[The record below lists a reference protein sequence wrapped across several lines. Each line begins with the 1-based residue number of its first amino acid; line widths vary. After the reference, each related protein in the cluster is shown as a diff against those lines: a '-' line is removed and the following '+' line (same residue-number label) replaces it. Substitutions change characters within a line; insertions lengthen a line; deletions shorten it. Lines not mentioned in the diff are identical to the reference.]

1 MLKQIK
7 TTKDRI
13 YNIETDDVEI
23 VDWFDRPDVTMTD
36 CILDQLNTERL
47 YDPVLANKE
56 NLTILDVGANI
67 GLFSLYAQ
75 DSAKQ
80 IICLEPTPVTLGILE
95 KLTAGIDNI
104 KIAPI
109 ALSDSDGEITFYIN
123 ENPTINSVVN
133 QVGAE
138 VQVQARTIATVLQ
151 EQGLSWVDFVK
162 CDIEGSEML
171 AITEATLDPVKE
183 KIGSWFIEV
192 HQTNGNTG
200 APWPG
205 NLEDNRQQL
214 IGILRNAG
222 YSAEPI
228 IHDQIFAWK

>member
-7 TTKDRI
+7 TTKNRI
-13 YNIETDDVEI
+13 YNIETDDAEI
-23 VDWFDRPDVTMTD
+23 VDWFDRPDVTMTE

-80 IICLEPTPVTLGILE
+80 IICLEPTPVTLNILE
-95 KLTAGIDNI
+95 KLTAGVDNI

-109 ALSDSDGEITFYIN
+109 ALSDTDGEITFYIN
-123 ENPTINSVVN
+123 ENPTINSLVN
-133 QVGAE
+133 QVGTE
-138 VQVQARTIATVLQ
+138 VQVQARTIATVLK
-151 EQGLSWVDFVK
+151 EQGLDWVDFVK
-162 CDIEGSEML
+162 CDIEGSEIL
-171 AITEATLDPVKE
+171 AITEATLDPVKDQ
-183 KIGSWFIEV
+183 IGSWFIEV
-192 HQTNGNTG
+192 HQTNANTG
-200 APWPG
+200 VLWPG

>member
-13 YNIETDDVEI
+13 HNIETDDAEI
-23 VDWFDRPDVTMTD
+23 VDWFARPDVTMTD
-36 CILDQLNTERL
+36 CILDQLNTDRL

-56 NLTILDVGANI
+56 NLIMLDVGANI

-95 KLTAGIDNI
+95 KLTAGIDCI
-104 KIAPI
+104 KIAPV

-133 QVGAE
+133 QAGTE
-138 VQVQARTIATVLQ
+138 VRVQARTIETVLR
-151 EQGLSWVDFVK
+151 EQALDWVDFVK

-171 AITEATLDPVKE
+171 AITKATIDPVKD

-214 IGILRNAG
+214 LVVLRNAG

>member
-13 YNIETDDVEI
+13 HNIETDDAEI
-23 VDWFDRPDVTMTD
+23 VDWFARPDVTMTD
-36 CILDQLNTERL
+36 CILDQLNTDRL

-56 NLTILDVGANI
+56 NLIMLDVGANI

-95 KLTAGIDNI
+95 KLTAGIDCI
-104 KIAPI
+104 KIAPV

-133 QVGAE
+133 QAGTE
-138 VQVQARTIATVLQ
+138 VRVQARTIETVLR
-151 EQGLSWVDFVK
+151 EQALDWVDFVK

-171 AITEATLDPVKE
+171 AITEATLDPVKD
-183 KIGSWFIEV
+183 KIGSWYIEV

-200 APWPG
+200 ASWPG

-214 IGILRNAG
+214 LAVLRNAG

>member
-13 YNIETDDVEI
+13 HNIETDDPEI
-23 VDWFDRPDVTMTD
+23 IDWFGRPDVTMTE
-36 CILDQLNTERL
+36 CILDQLNNERL

-56 NLTILDVGANI
+56 DLIILDVGANI

-80 IICLEPTPVTLGILE
+80 IICLEPTPATLSILE

-109 ALSDSDGEITFYIN
+109 ALSDSDGKITFYIN
-123 ENPTINSVVN
+123 ENPTINSLVN
-133 QVGAE
+133 RVGAE
-138 VQVQARTIATVLQ
+138 VQVQARTIETVLK
-151 EQGLSWVDFVK
+151 EQALDWVDFVK
-162 CDIEGSEML
+162 CDIEGSEIL
-171 AITEATLDPVKE
+171 AITEATLDPVKDR
-183 KIGSWFIEV
+183 IGSWFIET

-200 APWPG
+200 TPWPG
-205 NLEDNRQQL
+205 NLEANRQQL

-222 YSAEPI
+222 YSAESI

>member
-13 YNIETDDVEI
+13 HNIETDDAEI

-36 CILDQLNTERL
+36 CILDQLNNERL

-56 NLTILDVGANI
+56 NLIMLDVGANI

-80 IICLEPTPVTLGILE
+80 IICLEPTPVTLNILE
-95 KLTAGIDNI
+95 KLTAGIDCI
-104 KIAPI
+104 KIAPV

-133 QVGAE
+133 QAGTE
-138 VQVQARTIATVLQ
+138 VRVQARTIETVLR
-151 EQGLSWVDFVK
+151 EQALDWVDFVK

-171 AITEATLDPVKE
+171 AITEATLDPVKD
-183 KIGSWFIEV
+183 KIGSWYIEV

-200 APWPG
+200 ASWPG

-214 IGILRNAG
+214 LAVLRNAG

>member
-13 YNIETDDVEI
+13 HNIETDDAEI
-23 VDWFDRPDVTMTD
+23 VDWFARPDVTMTD
-36 CILDQLNTERL
+36 CILDQLNTDRL

-56 NLTILDVGANI
+56 NLIMLDVGANI

-95 KLTAGIDNI
+95 KLTAGIDCI
-104 KIAPI
+104 KIAPV

-133 QVGAE
+133 QAGTE
-138 VQVQARTIATVLQ
+138 VRVQARTIETVLR
-151 EQGLSWVDFVK
+151 EQALDWVDFVK

-171 AITEATLDPVKE
+171 AITKATIDPVKD

-214 IGILRNAG
+214 LAVLRNAG

>member
-7 TTKDRI
+7 TTKNRT
-13 YNIETDDVEI
+13 YNIETDDPEI
-23 VDWFDRPDVTMTD
+23 VDWFDRPDVTMTE

-56 NLTILDVGANI
+56 NLIILDVGANI

-80 IICLEPTPVTLGILE
+80 IICLEPTPVTLNILE
-95 KLTAGIDNI
+95 KLTAGIDCI

-109 ALSDSDGEITFYIN
+109 ALSDTDGEITFYIN
-123 ENPTINSVVN
+123 ENPTINSLVN

-138 VQVQARTIATVLQ
+138 VRVQARTIESLLK
-151 EQGLSWVDFVK
+151 EQGLDQVDFVK
-162 CDIEGSEML
+162 CDIEGSEIL
-171 AITEATLDPVKE
+171 AITEATLDPVKDQ
-183 KIGSWFIEV
+183 IGSWFIEV
-192 HQTNGNTG
+192 HQTNANAGV
-200 APWPG
+200 PWPG

>member
-13 YNIETDDVEI
+13 HNIETDDAEI

-36 CILDQLNTERL
+36 CILDQLNNERL

-80 IICLEPTPVTLGILE
+80 IICLEPTPNTIGILE

-104 KIAPI
+104 KIAPV
-109 ALSDSDGEITFYIN
+109 ALSNTDGEITFYIN
-123 ENPTINSVVN
+123 ENPTINSLVN

-138 VQVQARTIATVLQ
+138 VRVQARTIATVLR
-151 EQGLSWVDFVK
+151 EQGLDWVDFVK
-162 CDIEGSEML
+162 CDIEGSELL
-171 AITEATLDPVKE
+171 AITEATLDPVKDQ
-183 KIGSWFIEV
+183 IGSWFIEC
-192 HQTNGNTG
+192 HRTDGIDPAT
-200 APWPG
+200 WPG
-205 NLEDNRQQL
+205 NLENNRQQL
-214 IGILRNAG
+214 ISILRNAG

>member
-7 TTKDRI
+7 TTKGRT
-13 YNIETDDVEI
+13 YNIETDDPEI
-23 VDWFDRPDVTMTD
+23 VDWFDRSDVTMIN
-36 CILDQLNTERL
+36 CILEQLNTDRL

-80 IICLEPTPVTLGILE
+80 IICLEPTPATLNILE
-95 KLTAGIDNI
+95 KLTAGIDCI
-104 KIAPI
+104 KIAPV

-138 VQVQARTIATVLQ
+138 VRVQARTIGTVLK
-151 EQGLSWVDFVK
+151 EQGLDWVDFVK
-162 CDIEGSEML
+162 CDIEGSETL
-171 AITEATLDPVKE
+171 AITEATLDPVKDQ
-183 KIGSWFIEV
+183 IGSWFIEC
-192 HQTNGNTG
+192 HRTDGIDPKT
-200 APWPG
+200 WPG
-205 NLEDNRQQL
+205 NLEANRQQL
-214 IGILRNAG
+214 LGVLRNAG

>member
-7 TTKDRI
+7 TTKNRI
-13 YNIETDDVEI
+13 YNIETDDAEI
-23 VDWFDRPDVTMTD
+23 VDWFDRPDVTMTE

-80 IICLEPTPVTLGILE
+80 IICLEPTPVTLNILE
-95 KLTAGIDNI
+95 KLTAGVDNI

-109 ALSDSDGEITFYIN
+109 ALSDTDGEITFYIN
-123 ENPTINSVVN
+123 ENPTINSLVN
-133 QVGAE
+133 QVGTE
-138 VQVQARTIATVLQ
+138 VQVQARTIATVLK
-151 EQGLSWVDFVK
+151 EQALDWVDFVK
-162 CDIEGSEML
+162 CDIEGSEIL
-171 AITEATLDPVKE
+171 AITEATLDPVKDQ
-183 KIGSWFIEV
+183 IGSWFIEV
-192 HQTNGNTG
+192 HQTNANTG

>member
-13 YNIETDDVEI
+13 YNIETDDAEI

-80 IICLEPTPVTLGILE
+80 IICLEPTPVTLNILE

-104 KIAPI
+104 KIAPV

-133 QVGAE
+133 QVGTE
-138 VQVQARTIATVLQ
+138 VRVQARTIATVLK
-151 EQGLSWVDFVK
+151 EQGLEWVDFVK
-162 CDIEGSEML
+162 CDIEGSELL
-171 AITEATLDPVKE
+171 AITEATLDPVKDQ
-183 KIGSWFIEV
+183 IGSWFIEV

-205 NLEDNRQQL
+205 NLEANRQQL
-214 IGILRNAG
+214 LAVLRNAG

>member
-13 YNIETDDVEI
+13 HNIETDDAEI
-23 VDWFDRPDVTMTD
+23 VDWFARPDVTMTD
-36 CILDQLNTERL
+36 CILDQLNTDRL

-56 NLTILDVGANI
+56 NLIMLDVGANI

-95 KLTAGIDNI
+95 KLTAGIDCI
-104 KIAPI
+104 KIAPV

-133 QVGAE
+133 QAGTE
-138 VQVQARTIATVLQ
+138 VRVQARTIETVLR
-151 EQGLSWVDFVK
+151 EQALDWVDFVK

-171 AITEATLDPVKE
+171 AITKATIDPVKN

-214 IGILRNAG
+214 LAVLRNAG

>member
-1 MLKQIK
+1 
-7 TTKDRI
+7 
-13 YNIETDDVEI
+13 
-23 VDWFDRPDVTMTD
+23 
-36 CILDQLNTERL
+36 
-47 YDPVLANKE
+47 
-56 NLTILDVGANI
+56 
-67 GLFSLYAQ
+67 LYAQ

-95 KLTAGIDNI
+95 KLTAGIDCI
-104 KIAPI
+104 KIAPV

-138 VQVQARTIATVLQ
+138 VRVQARTIETVLK
-151 EQGLSWVDFVK
+151 EQALDWVDFVK

-171 AITEATLDPVKE
+171 AITEATLDPVKD

-192 HQTNGNTG
+192 HQTHGNTG
-200 APWPG
+200 ALWPG

-214 IGILRNAG
+214 LAVLRNAG

>member
-13 YNIETDDVEI
+13 YNIETDDAEI
-23 VDWFDRPDVTMTD
+23 VDWFNRPDVTMTD
-36 CILDQLNTERL
+36 CILDQLNTDRL

-56 NLTILDVGANI
+56 NLIMLDVGANI

-95 KLTAGIDNI
+95 KLTAGIDCI
-104 KIAPI
+104 KIAPV

-133 QVGAE
+133 QAGTE
-138 VQVQARTIATVLQ
+138 VRVQARTIETVLR
-151 EQGLSWVDFVK
+151 EQALDWVDFVK

-171 AITEATLDPVKE
+171 AITKATIDPVKN

-200 APWPG
+200 ASWPG

-214 IGILRNAG
+214 LAVLRNAG

>member
-13 YNIETDDVEI
+13 HNIETDDAEI
-23 VDWFDRPDVTMTD
+23 VDWFARPDVTMTD
-36 CILDQLNTERL
+36 CILDQLNTDRL

-56 NLTILDVGANI
+56 NLIMLDVGANI

-95 KLTAGIDNI
+95 KLTAGIDCI
-104 KIAPI
+104 KIAPV
-109 ALSDSDGEITFYIN
+109 ALSDTDGEITFYIN

-133 QVGAE
+133 QAGTE
-138 VQVQARTIATVLQ
+138 VRVQARTIETVLR
-151 EQGLSWVDFVK
+151 EQALDWVDFVK

-171 AITEATLDPVKE
+171 AITEATLDPVKD
-183 KIGSWFIEV
+183 KIGSWYIEV

-200 APWPG
+200 ASWPG

-214 IGILRNAG
+214 LAVLRNAG